1 MAFDYMMS
9 FEIKYFFAGNSMV
22 SMFMLMSSAIS
33 HGNTLNVIMYVCRFV
48 SVFIIFMI
56 AYEFMLIFVWYYD
69 VVQWKEESLIMGL
82 NENIIRSAVS
92 VALQAVDGRND
103 LSIIHIYAG
112 KDGDVNVMY
121 DFNDGSEYGIY
132 DLLSIGQSK
141 KVCNDILYALDT
153 DETIDI
159 KYNALTDS
167 LSWRH
172 M

>member
-1 MAFDYMMS
+1 
-9 FEIKYFFAGNSMV
+9 
-22 SMFMLMSSAIS
+22 
-33 HGNTLNVIMYVCRFV
+33 
-48 SVFIIFMI
+48 
-56 AYEFMLIFVWYYD
+56 
-69 VVQWKEESLIMGL
+69 MGL
-82 NENIIRSAVS
+82 NENIIRNAVS
-92 VALQAVDGRND
+92 VALQAADGR
-103 LSIIHIYAG
+103 
-112 KDGDVNVMY
+112 Y

-141 KVCNDILYALDT
+141 KTCNDILYALDT

>member
-1 MAFDYMMS
+1 
-9 FEIKYFFAGNSMV
+9 
-22 SMFMLMSSAIS
+22 MLMSSAIS
-33 HGNTLNVIMYVCRFV
+33 HGNTFNVLMHVCRFV
-48 SVFIIFMI
+48 SALIIIMIAMI
-56 AYEFMLIFVWYYD
+56 AYEFMLIFVSYYD
-69 VVQWKEESLIMGL
+69 VIQWEEGSLIMGL

-92 VALQAVDGRND
+92 VALQAVDGMND
-103 LSIIHIYAG
+103 LPIIHIHAG

-121 DFNDGSEYGIY
+121 NFNDGSEYGIY
-132 DLLSIGQSK
+132 DLLSIEQSK

-159 KYNALTDS
+159 KYNSLTDS

>member
-1 MAFDYMMS
+1 MGRS
-9 FEIKYFFAGNSMV
+9 G
-22 SMFMLMSSAIS
+22 
-33 HGNTLNVIMYVCRFV
+33 
-48 SVFIIFMI
+48 
-56 AYEFMLIFVWYYD
+56 
-69 VVQWKEESLIMGL
+69 LIMGL

-92 VALQAVDGRND
+92 VALQAVDGRNN
-103 LSIIHIYAG
+103 LSIIHIHAG

-132 DLLSIGQSK
+132 DLLSIEQSK

>member
-1 MAFDYMMS
+1 
-9 FEIKYFFAGNSMV
+9 
-22 SMFMLMSSAIS
+22 ML
-33 HGNTLNVIMYVCRFV
+33 TYVPVIMHVCRFI
-48 SVFIIFMI
+48 SVLIIIMI
-56 AYEFMLIFVWYYD
+56 AMIVYEFMLIFEWYYD
-69 VVQWKEESLIMGL
+69 VVQWEEGSLIMGL

-92 VALQAVDGRND
+92 VALQAADGRND
-103 LSIIHIYAG
+103 LSIIHIHAG
-112 KDGDVNVMY
+112 KDGNVNVMY
-121 DFNDGSEYGIY
+121 NFNDGSEYGIY
-132 DLLSIGQSK
+132 DLLSIEQSK

>member
-1 MAFDYMMS
+1 
-9 FEIKYFFAGNSMV
+9 
-22 SMFMLMSSAIS
+22 MLMSSAIS
-33 HGNTLNVIMYVCRFV
+33 HGNTFNVLMHVYRSI

-69 VVQWKEESLIMGL
+69 VVQWEEGSLIMVGL

-92 VALQAVDGRND
+92 IALQAVDGRND
-103 LSIIHIYAG
+103 LSTIHIHAG
-112 KDGDVNVMY
+112 KYGDVNVMY

-132 DLLSIGQSK
+132 DLLSIEQSK
-141 KVCNDILYALDT
+141 KTCNDILYALDT
-153 DETIDI
+153 DETIEI

>member
-1 MAFDYMMS
+1 
-9 FEIKYFFAGNSMV
+9 
-22 SMFMLMSSAIS
+22 MLMSSAIS
-33 HGNTLNVIMYVCRFV
+33 HGNTFNILMHVYRSI

-69 VVQWKEESLIMGL
+69 VVQWEEGILIMGL

-141 KVCNDILYALDT
+141 KACNDILYALDT